1 MKALTRLT
9 PEDLAHLASVVGDE
23 HLSTG
28 PADLDQHAR
37 DQSFHEARRPTAVV
51 WPGSTQEVSQILHY
65 ADRKRI
71 PVTPWG
77 AGTSL
82 EGNPIPL
89 YGGLSLDMRRMN
101 RILTVRPEDFQ
112 VEVQAGILYKD
123 MNAALARDGL
133 FFAPD
138 PGANASIGGMI
149 ANNAAGTRTLRYGTT
164 KDNVLRLEVV
174 LASGEIICTGTFASK
189 TSSGYDLVHL
199 FAGSEGTLGVVTE
212 AALRLAPLPEQF
224 SAAIASFADP
234 AAATRTVSAI
244 MGTGMVPAALE
255 FLDLATVQA
264 LNESG
269 EFELPE
275 HPILLME
282 FHSASSAALKE
293 ELDLIQQL
301 SQEEGCLTFEGGL
314 GQAERDMLW
323 RARHQT
329 YEILVRR
336 RPGRAYLI
344 VDVAVPVSHFP
355 DLVAVAERA
364 MGERGLEGYMVGH
377 AGDGNLHP
385 MIPYEPGDAA
395 SYAEAM
401 AAEVAIVE
409 AAISM
414 GGTST
419 GEHGVGIGKRAFMA
433 REHGAGLNVMRAI
446 KAALDPHDILN
457 PGKIFDHDARGMN
470 AGNRRLP

>member
-1 MKALTRLT
+1 MNTLTQLT
-9 PEDLAHLASVVGDE
+9 PQDLAQLTSIVGAE
-23 HLSTG
+23 NLSTS

-37 DQSFHEARRPTAVV
+37 DQSFHDPQPPAAVI
-51 WPGSTQEVSQILHY
+51 WPGSTQEVSRILGY
-65 ADRKRI
+65 ADQQRI

-89 YGGLSLDMRRMN
+89 FGGLSLDLGRMN
-101 RILTVRPEDFQ
+101 RILSVRPEDFQ
-112 VEVQAGILYKD
+112 VDVQAGALYKD
-123 MNAALARDGL
+123 MNLTLARHGL

-174 LASGEIICTGTFASK
+174 LASGEILRSGTLAAK

-199 FAGSEGTLGVVTE
+199 FTGSEGTLGVVTE
-212 AALRLAPLPEQF
+212 ATLQLAPLPAQF
-224 SAAIASFADP
+224 SAAIASFANP
-234 AAATRTVSAI
+234 AAATRAVSAI
-244 MGTGMVPAALE
+244 MGSGSVPAALE

-269 EFELPE
+269 EFELPK
-275 HPILLME
+275 HPTLLME
-282 FHSASSAALKE
+282 FHSASQTALKE
-293 ELDLIQQL
+293 ELELVREIC
-301 SQEEGCLTFEGGL
+301 QEEGCLAFEGGL
-314 GQAERDMLW
+314 GRAERDRLW

-336 RPGRAYLI
+336 RPGYAYLI
-344 VDVAVPVSHFP
+344 VDVAVPVSRYP
-355 DLVAVAERA
+355 GLVAVAEQA
-364 MGERGLEGYMVGH
+364 METRRLEGYLVGH

-385 MIPYEPGDAA
+385 LIPYEPGDEA
-395 SYAEAM
+395 SYTKAM
-401 AAEVAIVE
+401 AAEETIVQ

-414 GGTST
+414 GGTAT
-419 GEHGVGIGKRAFMA
+419 GEHGVGIGKRTFM
-433 REHGAGLNVMRAI
+433 RGEHGAGLDVMKAI
-446 KAALDPHDILN
+446 KAALDPNNILN
-457 PGKIFDHDARGMN
+457 PGKIFEPDQH
-470 AGNRRLP
+470 